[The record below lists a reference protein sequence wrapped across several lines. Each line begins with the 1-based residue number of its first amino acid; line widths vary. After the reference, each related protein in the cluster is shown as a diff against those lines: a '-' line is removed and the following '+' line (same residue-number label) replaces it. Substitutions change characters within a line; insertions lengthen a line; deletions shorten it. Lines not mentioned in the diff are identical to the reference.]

1 MCIRDRP
8 SWLEKHINIFDN
20 EQIHHAFIISGS
32 KGIGKSLLIETLA
45 EKILNN
51 KISLNNN
58 PDFHNLKILDEKK
71 LIGISQI
78 HELRDKLYES
88 SFLGKNKVASINEI
102 EKISVD
108 GLNAI
113 LKILEEPPKNTYF
126 LLSTNFLNQIPLT
139 IQSRCFDIRISTPD
153 IKQSLEWLS
162 DYQTTDALKALEITN
177 NLPIKAKHFL
187 DNKLLDARDNF
198 VKDVSGIIKEGK
210 DIISISEKWIKD
222 NDTLNLKLEWMSQIL
237 SDTIKFQADKSI
249 ESLTSDTDNISKYL
263 SGVTTSEKL
272 HKLISKTNCLWNL
285 FSRETNLRKD
295 YQLGALFIDWEKYL
309 GVSKKA

>member
-1 MCIRDRP
+1 MNNNLP
-8 SWLEKHINIFDN
+8 SWLQGYIYIFDN
-20 EQIHHAFIISGS
+20 EHVHHAFIISGS
-32 KGIGKSLLIETLA
+32 KGIGKSLLIESLA

-51 KISLNNN
+51 KISLENN
-58 PDFHNLKILDEKK
+58 PDFHNLKIIEEKK
-71 LIGISQI
+71 LIGINQI

-88 SFLGKNKVASINEI
+88 SFLGKNKVAVINEI
-102 EKISVD
+102 EKISID

-139 IQSRCFDIRISTPD
+139 IQSRCFDLRISSPE

-162 DYQTTDALKALEITN
+162 DYQTKDALKALEITN

-187 DNKLLDARDNF
+187 DNNLLDARDNF

-210 DIISISEKWIKD
+210 DVISISEKWIKD

-237 SDTIKFQADKSI
+237 SDSIKFHADKSI
-249 ESLTSDTDNISKYL
+249 ESLTSDTDAISKYL
-263 SGVTTSEKL
+263 SIVASPEKI
-272 HKLISKTNCLWNL
+272 HKLISKTNYLWNL

-309 GVSKKA
+309 GVSKKV

>member
-1 MCIRDRP
+1 MNRNLP
-8 SWLEKHINIFDN
+8 SWLQRHINIFDI

-32 KGIGKSLLIETLA
+32 KGIGKSLLIQSLS
-45 EKILNN
+45 EKLLNN
-51 KISLNNN
+51 KISLENN

-71 LIGISQI
+71 LIGINQI

-88 SFLGKNKVASINEI
+88 SFLGKNKVAVINEI
-102 EKISVD
+102 EKISID

-139 IQSRCFDIRISTPD
+139 VQSRCFDLRISSPE
-153 IKQSLEWLS
+153 IEQSLEWLS
-162 DYQTTDALKALEITN
+162 HYQTKDALKALEITN
-177 NLPIKAKHFL
+177 NLPIKAKYFL
-187 DNKLLDARDNF
+187 DNNLLDARDKF

-210 DIISISEKWIKD
+210 DIISISEKWVKD

-237 SDTIKFQADKSI
+237 SDSIKFHADKSI
-249 ESLTSDTDNISKYL
+249 ESLTSDTDAISKYL
-263 SGVTTSEKL
+263 SGAASPEKI
-272 HKLISKTNCLWNL
+272 HKLISKTNYLWNL
-285 FSRETNLRKD
+285 FSRDTNLRKD

-309 GVSKKA
+309 GVSKKV

>member
-1 MCIRDRP
+1 MNNNLP
-8 SWLEKHINIFDN
+8 SWLEEYINIFNN

-51 KISLNNN
+51 KIALNNN

-88 SFLGKNKVASINEI
+88 SFLGKNKVAAINEI
-102 EKISVD
+102 EKISID

-139 IQSRCFDIRISTPD
+139 IQSRCFDLRISSPH

-162 DYQTTDALKALEITN
+162 DYQTKDAFKALEITN

-187 DNKLLDARDNF
+187 DNNLLDVRDNF

-210 DIISISEKWIKD
+210 DIVSISEKWIKD

-237 SDTIKFQADKSI
+237 SDTIKYHADNSI
-249 ESLTSDTDNISKYL
+249 ESLTNDTDAISKYL
-263 SGVTTSEKL
+263 SGVASPEKI
-272 HKLISKTNCLWNL
+272 HKLISKTNYLWSL

-309 GVSKKA
+309 GVSKKV

>member
-1 MCIRDRP
+1 MNRNLP
-8 SWLEKHINIFDN
+8 SWLQGHINIFDI

-32 KGIGKSLLIETLA
+32 KGIGKSLLIESLA

-51 KISLNNN
+51 KISLENN

-71 LIGISQI
+71 LIGINQI

-88 SFLGKNKVASINEI
+88 SFLGKNKVAVINEI
-102 EKISVD
+102 EKISID

-139 IQSRCFDIRISTPD
+139 IQSRCFDLRISSPD
-153 IKQSLEWLS
+153 IEQSLEWLS
-162 DYQTTDALKALEITN
+162 QYQTKDALKALEITN
-177 NLPIKAKHFL
+177 NLPIKAKYFL
-187 DNKLLDARDNF
+187 DNNLLDARDNF

-222 NDTLNLKLEWMSQIL
+222 HDTLNLKLEWMSQIL
-237 SDTIKFQADKSI
+237 SDSIKFHADKSI
-249 ESLTSDTDNISKYL
+249 ESLTSDTDAISKYL
-263 SGVTTSEKL
+263 SGVASPEKI
-272 HKLISKTNCLWNL
+272 HKLISKTNYLWNL

-309 GVSKKA
+309 GVSKKV

>member
-1 MCIRDRP
+1 MNNNLP
-8 SWLEKHINIFDN
+8 SWLQSHTNIFDN

-32 KGIGKSLLIETLA
+32 KGIGKSLLIESLA

-51 KISLNNN
+51 KISLENN
-58 PDFHNLKILDEKK
+58 PDFHNVKVLDEKK
-71 LIGISQI
+71 LIGINQI

-88 SFLGKNKVASINEI
+88 SFLGKNKVAVINEI
-102 EKISVD
+102 ENISID

-139 IQSRCFDIRISTPD
+139 IQSRCFDLRISLPE

-162 DYQTTDALKALEITN
+162 DYQTKDALKALEITN
-177 NLPIKAKHFL
+177 NLPFKAKHFL
-187 DNKLLDARDNF
+187 DNNLLDARDNF

-237 SDTIKFQADKSI
+237 SDSIKFHADESI
-249 ESLTSDTDNISKYL
+249 ESLTSDTDTISKYL
-263 SGVTTSEKL
+263 SSVASPEKI
-272 HKLISKTNCLWNL
+272 HKLISKTNYLWNL

-309 GVSKKA
+309 GVSKKV

>member
-1 MCIRDRP
+1 MNSNLP
-8 SWLEKHINIFDN
+8 SWLQRHINIFDI

-32 KGIGKSLLIETLA
+32 KGIGKSLLIESLS
-45 EKILNN
+45 EKLLNN
-51 KISLNNN
+51 KISLENN

-71 LIGISQI
+71 LIGINQI
-78 HELRDKLYES
+78 HELRNKLYES
-88 SFLGKNKVASINEI
+88 SFLGKNKVAVINEL
-102 EKISVD
+102 EKISID

-139 IQSRCFDIRISTPD
+139 IQSRCLDLRISSPD
-153 IKQSLEWLS
+153 IEQSLEWLS
-162 DYQTTDALKALEITN
+162 HYQTKDALKALEITN
-177 NLPIKAKHFL
+177 NLPIKAKYFL
-187 DNKLLDARDNF
+187 DNNLLDTRDNF

-237 SDTIKFQADKSI
+237 SDSIKFHADKSI
-249 ESLTSDTDNISKYL
+249 ESLTSDTDTISKYL
-263 SGVTTSEKL
+263 SSVASQEKI
-272 HKLISKTNCLWNL
+272 HKLISKTNYLWSL

-309 GVSKKA
+309 GVSKKV

>member
-1 MCIRDRP
+1 MNNKLP
-8 SWLEKHINIFDN
+8 SWLQGYINIFDN
-20 EQIHHAFIISGS
+20 EQVHHAFIISGS
-32 KGIGKSLLIETLA
+32 KGIGKSLLIESLA

-51 KISLNNN
+51 KISLENN
-58 PDFHNLKILDEKK
+58 PDFHNLKIIEEKK
-71 LIGISQI
+71 LIGINQI

-88 SFLGKNKVASINEI
+88 SFLGKNKVAVINEI
-102 EKISVD
+102 EKISID

-139 IQSRCFDIRISTPD
+139 IQSRCFDLRISSPE

-162 DYQTTDALKALEITN
+162 DYQTKDALKALEITN

-187 DNKLLDARDNF
+187 DNNLLDARDNF

-210 DIISISEKWIKD
+210 DVISISEKWIKD

-237 SDTIKFQADKSI
+237 SDSIKFHADKSI
-249 ESLTSDTDNISKYL
+249 ESLTSDTDAISKYL
-263 SGVTTSEKL
+263 SGVASPEKI
-272 HKLISKTNCLWNL
+272 HKLISKTNYLWNL

-295 YQLGALFIDWEKYL
+295 YQLGALFIDWEKFL
-309 GVSKKA
+309 GVSKKV

>member
-1 MCIRDRP
+1 MNRNLP
-8 SWLEKHINIFDN
+8 SWLQGHINIFDI

-32 KGIGKSLLIETLA
+32 KGIGKSLLIESLS
-45 EKILNN
+45 EKLLNN
-51 KISLNNN
+51 KISLENN

-71 LIGISQI
+71 LIGINQI

-88 SFLGKNKVASINEI
+88 SFLGKNKVAVINEI
-102 EKISVD
+102 EKISID

-139 IQSRCFDIRISTPD
+139 IQSRCFDLRISSPE
-153 IKQSLEWLS
+153 IEQSLEWLS
-162 DYQTTDALKALEITN
+162 HYQTKDALKALEITN
-177 NLPIKAKHFL
+177 NLPIKAKYFL
-187 DNKLLDARDNF
+187 DNNLLDARDNF

-222 NDTLNLKLEWMSQIL
+222 HDTLNLKLEWMSQIL
-237 SDTIKFQADKSI
+237 SDSIKFHADKSI
-249 ESLTSDTDNISKYL
+249 ESLTSDTDAISKYL
-263 SGVTTSEKL
+263 SGVASPEKI
-272 HKLISKTNCLWNL
+272 HKLISKTNYLWNL

-309 GVSKKA
+309 GVSKKV

>member
-1 MCIRDRP
+1 MNRNLP
-8 SWLEKHINIFDN
+8 SWLQGHNNIFDI

-32 KGIGKSLLIETLA
+32 KGIGKSLLIESLS
-45 EKILNN
+45 EKLLNN
-51 KISLNNN
+51 KISLENN

-71 LIGISQI
+71 LIGINQI

-88 SFLGKNKVASINEI
+88 SFLGKNKVAVINEI
-102 EKISVD
+102 EKISID

-139 IQSRCFDIRISTPD
+139 IQSRCFDLRISSPD
-153 IKQSLEWLS
+153 IEQSLEWLS
-162 DYQTTDALKALEITN
+162 QYQTKDALKALEITN
-177 NLPIKAKHFL
+177 NLPIKAKYFL
-187 DNKLLDARDNF
+187 DNNLLDARDNF

-222 NDTLNLKLEWMSQIL
+222 HDTLNLKLEWMSQIL
-237 SDTIKFQADKSI
+237 SDSIKFHADKSI
-249 ESLTSDTDNISKYL
+249 ESLTSDTDAISKYL
-263 SGVTTSEKL
+263 SGVASPEKI
-272 HKLISKTNCLWNL
+272 HKLISKTNYLWNL

-309 GVSKKA
+309 GVSKKV

>member
-1 MCIRDRP
+1 MNRNLP
-8 SWLEKHINIFDN
+8 SWLQGHINIFDI

-32 KGIGKSLLIETLA
+32 KGIGKSLLIESLS
-45 EKILNN
+45 EKLLNN
-51 KISLNNN
+51 KISLENN

-71 LIGISQI
+71 LIGINQI

-88 SFLGKNKVASINEI
+88 SFLGKNKVAVINEI
-102 EKISVD
+102 EKISID

-139 IQSRCFDIRISTPD
+139 IQSRCFDLRISSPE
-153 IKQSLEWLS
+153 IEQSLEWLS
-162 DYQTTDALKALEITN
+162 QYQTKDALKALEITN
-177 NLPIKAKHFL
+177 NLPIKAKYFL
-187 DNKLLDARDNF
+187 DNNLLDARDNF

-237 SDTIKFQADKSI
+237 SDSIKFHADKSI
-249 ESLTSDTDNISKYL
+249 ESLTSDTDAISKYL
-263 SGVTTSEKL
+263 SGVASPEKI
-272 HKLISKTNCLWNL
+272 HKLISKTNYLWNL

-309 GVSKKA
+309 GVSKKV

>member
-1 MCIRDRP
+1 MNSNLP
-8 SWLEKHINIFDN
+8 SWLQRHINIFDI

-32 KGIGKSLLIETLA
+32 KGIGKSLLIESLS
-45 EKILNN
+45 EKLLNN
-51 KISLNNN
+51 KISLENN

-71 LIGISQI
+71 LIGIDQI

-88 SFLGKNKVASINEI
+88 SFLGKNKVAVINEI
-102 EKISVD
+102 EKISID

-139 IQSRCFDIRISTPD
+139 IQSRCLDLRISSPD
-153 IKQSLEWLS
+153 IEQSLEWLS
-162 DYQTTDALKALEITN
+162 NYQTKDALKALEITN
-177 NLPIKAKHFL
+177 NLPIKAKYFL
-187 DNKLLDARDNF
+187 DNNLLDTRDNF

-237 SDTIKFQADKSI
+237 SDSIKFHADKSI
-249 ESLTSDTDNISKYL
+249 ESLTSDTDAISKYL
-263 SGVTTSEKL
+263 SGVASPEKI
-272 HKLISKTNCLWNL
+272 HKLISKTNYLWNL

-309 GVSKKA
+309 GVSKKV

>member
-1 MCIRDRP
+1 MNSNLP
-8 SWLEKHINIFDN
+8 SWLQRHINIFDI

-32 KGIGKSLLIETLA
+32 KGIGKSLLIESLS
-45 EKILNN
+45 EKLLNN
-51 KISLNNN
+51 KISLENN

-71 LIGISQI
+71 LIGIDQI

-88 SFLGKNKVASINEI
+88 SFLGKNKVAVINEI
-102 EKISVD
+102 EKISID

-139 IQSRCFDIRISTPD
+139 IQSRCLDLRISSPD
-153 IKQSLEWLS
+153 IEQSLEWLS
-162 DYQTTDALKALEITN
+162 QYQTKDALKALEITN
-177 NLPIKAKHFL
+177 NLPIKAKYFL
-187 DNKLLDARDNF
+187 DNNLLDARDNF

-237 SDTIKFQADKSI
+237 SDSIKFHADKSI
-249 ESLTSDTDNISKYL
+249 ESLTSDTDAISKYL
-263 SGVTTSEKL
+263 SGVASPEKI
-272 HKLISKTNCLWNL
+272 HKLISKTNYLWNL

-309 GVSKKA
+309 GVSKKV

>member
-1 MCIRDRP
+1 MNSNLP
-8 SWLEKHINIFDN
+8 SWLQRHINIFDI

-32 KGIGKSLLIETLA
+32 KGIGKSLLIESLS
-45 EKILNN
+45 EKLLNN
-51 KISLNNN
+51 KISLENN

-71 LIGISQI
+71 LIGIDQI
-78 HELRDKLYES
+78 HGLRDKLYES
-88 SFLGKNKVASINEI
+88 SFLGKNKVAVINEL
-102 EKISVD
+102 EKISID

-139 IQSRCFDIRISTPD
+139 IQSRCLDLRISSPD
-153 IKQSLEWLS
+153 IEQSLEWLS
-162 DYQTTDALKALEITN
+162 HYQTKDALKALEITN
-177 NLPIKAKHFL
+177 NLPIKAKYFL
-187 DNKLLDARDNF
+187 DNNLLDTRDNF

-237 SDTIKFQADKSI
+237 SDSIKFHADKSI
-249 ESLTSDTDNISKYL
+249 ESLTSDTDAISKYL
-263 SGVTTSEKL
+263 SGVASPEKI
-272 HKLISKTNCLWNL
+272 HKLISKTNYLWNL

-309 GVSKKA
+309 GVSKKV

>member
-1 MCIRDRP
+1 MNRNLP
-8 SWLEKHINIFDN
+8 SWLQGHINIFDI

-32 KGIGKSLLIETLA
+32 KGIGKSLLIESLA

-51 KISLNNN
+51 KISLENN

-71 LIGISQI
+71 LIGINQI
-78 HELRDKLYES
+78 NELRDKLYES
-88 SFLGKNKVASINEI
+88 SFLGKNKVAVINEI
-102 EKISVD
+102 EKISID

-139 IQSRCFDIRISTPD
+139 IQSRCFDLRISSPD
-153 IKQSLEWLS
+153 IEQSLEWLS
-162 DYQTTDALKALEITN
+162 QYKTKDALKALEITN
-177 NLPIKAKHFL
+177 NLPIKAKYFL
-187 DNKLLDARDNF
+187 DNNLLDARDNF

-210 DIISISEKWIKD
+210 DVISISEKWIKD

-237 SDTIKFQADKSI
+237 SDSIKFHADKSI
-249 ESLTSDTDNISKYL
+249 ESLTSDTDAISKYL
-263 SGVTTSEKL
+263 SGVASPEKI
-272 HKLISKTNCLWNL
+272 HKLISKTNYLWNL

-309 GVSKKA
+309 GVSKKV

>member
-1 MCIRDRP
+1 MNNKLP
-8 SWLEKHINIFDN
+8 SWLQGYINIFDN

-32 KGIGKSLLIETLA
+32 KGIGKSLLIESLS
-45 EKILNN
+45 EKLLNN
-51 KISLNNN
+51 KISLENN

-71 LIGISQI
+71 LIGIDQI

-88 SFLGKNKVASINEI
+88 SFLGKNKVAVINEI
-102 EKISVD
+102 EKISID

-139 IQSRCFDIRISTPD
+139 IQSRCFDLRISSPD
-153 IKQSLEWLS
+153 IEQSLEWLS
-162 DYQTTDALKALEITN
+162 HYQTKDALKALEITN
-177 NLPIKAKHFL
+177 NLPIKAKYFL
-187 DNKLLDARDNF
+187 DNNLLDARDNF

-237 SDTIKFQADKSI
+237 SDSIKFHADKSI
-249 ESLTSDTDNISKYL
+249 ESLTSDTDAISKYL
-263 SGVTTSEKL
+263 SGVASPEKI
-272 HKLISKTNCLWNL
+272 HKLISKTNYLWNL

-295 YQLGALFIDWEKYL
+295 YQLSALFIDWEKYL
-309 GVSKKA
+309 GVSKKV

>member
-1 MCIRDRP
+1 MNRNLP
-8 SWLEKHINIFDN
+8 SWLQRHINIFDI

-32 KGIGKSLLIETLA
+32 KGIGKSLLIESLS
-45 EKILNN
+45 EKLLNN
-51 KISLNNN
+51 KISLENN

-71 LIGISQI
+71 LIGINQI

-88 SFLGKNKVASINEI
+88 SFLGKNKVAVINEI
-102 EKISVD
+102 EKISID

-139 IQSRCFDIRISTPD
+139 IQSRCFDLRISSPD
-153 IKQSLEWLS
+153 IEQSLGWLS
-162 DYQTTDALKALEITN
+162 HYQTKDALKALEITN
-177 NLPIKAKHFL
+177 NLPIKAKYFL
-187 DNKLLDARDNF
+187 DNNLLDTRDNF
-198 VKDVSGIIKEGK
+198 VKDVSGIIKEVK

-237 SDTIKFQADKSI
+237 SDSIKFHADKSI
-249 ESLTSDTDNISKYL
+249 ESLTSDTDAISKHL
-263 SGVTTSEKL
+263 SGVASPEKI
-272 HKLISKTNCLWNL
+272 HKLISKTNYLWNL

-309 GVSKKA
+309 GVSKKV

>member
-1 MCIRDRP
+1 MNNNLP
-8 SWLEKHINIFDN
+8 NWLERHINIFDN
-20 EQIHHAFIISGS
+20 EQIHHAFIVSGS
-32 KGIGKSLLIETLA
+32 MGIGKSLLIENLA

-51 KISLNNN
+51 KISLENN

-88 SFLGKNKVASINEI
+88 SFLGKNKVAVINEI
-102 EKISVD
+102 EKISID

-139 IQSRCFDIRISTPD
+139 IQSRCFDLRISSPE

-162 DYQTTDALKALEITN
+162 DYQTKDALKALEITN
-177 NLPIKAKHFL
+177 NLPIKAKYFL
-187 DNKLLDARDNF
+187 DNNLLDARDNF

-237 SDTIKFQADKSI
+237 SDSIKFHADKSI
-249 ESLTSDTDNISKYL
+249 ESLTSDTDTISKYL
-263 SGVTTSEKL
+263 SRVASPEKI
-272 HKLISKTNCLWNL
+272 HKLISKTNYLWNL

-295 YQLGALFIDWEKYL
+295 YQLGALFIDLEKYL
-309 GVSKKA
+309 GVSKKV

>member
-1 MCIRDRP
+1 MNSNLP
-8 SWLEKHINIFDN
+8 SWLQRHINIFDI

-32 KGIGKSLLIETLA
+32 KGIGKSLLIESLS
-45 EKILNN
+45 EKLLNN
-51 KISLNNN
+51 KISLENN

-71 LIGISQI
+71 LIGIDQI

-88 SFLGKNKVASINEI
+88 SFLGKNKVAVINEI
-102 EKISVD
+102 EKISID

-139 IQSRCFDIRISTPD
+139 IQSRCFDLRISSPE
-153 IKQSLEWLS
+153 IQQSLEWLS
-162 DYQTTDALKALEITN
+162 DYQTKDALKALEITN

-187 DNKLLDARDNF
+187 DNNLLDARDNF

-222 NDTLNLKLEWMSQIL
+222 HDTLNLKLEWMSQIL
-237 SDTIKFQADKSI
+237 SDSIKFHADKSI
-249 ESLTSDTDNISKYL
+249 ESLTSDTDAISKYL
-263 SGVTTSEKL
+263 SGVASPEKI
-272 HKLISKTNCLWNL
+272 HKLISKTNYLWNL

-309 GVSKKA
+309 GVSKKV

>member
-1 MCIRDRP
+1 MNRNLP
-8 SWLEKHINIFDN
+8 SLLQGHINIFDI

-32 KGIGKSLLIETLA
+32 KGTGKSLLIESIS
-45 EKILNN
+45 EKLLNN
-51 KISLNNN
+51 KISLENN

-71 LIGISQI
+71 LIGINQI

-88 SFLGKNKVASINEI
+88 SFLGKNKVAVINEI
-102 EKISVD
+102 EKISID

-139 IQSRCFDIRISTPD
+139 IQSRCFDLRISSPD
-153 IKQSLEWLS
+153 IEQSLEWLS
-162 DYQTTDALKALEITN
+162 QYQTKDALKALEITN
-177 NLPIKAKHFL
+177 NLPIKAKYFL
-187 DNKLLDARDNF
+187 DNNLLDARDNF

-222 NDTLNLKLEWMSQIL
+222 HDTLNLKLEWMSQIL
-237 SDTIKFQADKSI
+237 SDSIKFHADKSI
-249 ESLTSDTDNISKYL
+249 ESLTSDTDAISKYL
-263 SGVTTSEKL
+263 SGVASPEKT
-272 HKLISKTNCLWNL
+272 HKLISKTNYLWNL

-309 GVSKKA
+309 GVSKKV

>member
-1 MCIRDRP
+1 MNNNLP

-20 EQIHHAFIISGS
+20 DQIHHAFIISGS

-51 KISLNNN
+51 KISLENN
-58 PDFHNLKILDEKK
+58 PDFHNLRILDEKK
-71 LIGISQI
+71 LIGINQI
-78 HELRDKLYES
+78 HELRDILYES
-88 SFLGKNKVASINEI
+88 SFLGKNKVAVINEI
-102 EKISVD
+102 EKISID

-139 IQSRCFDIRISTPD
+139 IQSRCFDLRISSPE

-162 DYQTTDALKALEITN
+162 DYQTKDALKALEITN
-177 NLPIKAKHFL
+177 NLPFKAKHFL
-187 DNKLLDARDNF
+187 DNNLLDARDNF

-237 SDTIKFQADKSI
+237 SDSIKFHADKSI
-249 ESLTSDTDNISKYL
+249 ESLTSDTDTISKYL
-263 SGVTTSEKL
+263 SCVASPEKIHTVSYTHLTLPTSDL
-272 HKLISKTNCLWNL
+272 
-285 FSRETNLRKD
+285 
-295 YQLGALFIDWEKYL
+295 
-309 GVSKKA
+309 V

>member
-1 MCIRDRP
+1 MNRNLP
-8 SWLEKHINIFDN
+8 SWLQRHINIFDI

-32 KGIGKSLLIETLA
+32 KGIGKSLLIESLS
-45 EKILNN
+45 EKLLNN
-51 KISLNNN
+51 KISLENN

-88 SFLGKNKVASINEI
+88 SFLGKNKVAAINEI
-102 EKISVD
+102 EKISID

-126 LLSTNFLNQIPLT
+126 LLSTIFLNQIPLT
-139 IQSRCFDIRISTPD
+139 IQSRCFDLRISSPE
-153 IKQSLEWLS
+153 IEQSLEWLS
-162 DYQTTDALKALEITN
+162 DYQTKDALKALEITN
-177 NLPIKAKHFL
+177 NLPIKAKYFL
-187 DNKLLDARDNF
+187 DNNLLDARDNF

-210 DIISISEKWIKD
+210 DVISISEKWIKD

-237 SDTIKFQADKSI
+237 SDSIKFHADKSI
-249 ESLTSDTDNISKYL
+249 ESLTSDTDTISKYL
-263 SGVTTSEKL
+263 SSVASPEKI
-272 HKLISKTNCLWNL
+272 HKLISKTNYLWNL

-309 GVSKKA
+309 GVSKKV

>member
-1 MCIRDRP
+1 MNRNLP
-8 SWLEKHINIFDN
+8 SWLQGHINIFDI

-32 KGIGKSLLIETLA
+32 KGIGKSLLIESLS
-45 EKILNN
+45 EKLLNN
-51 KISLNNN
+51 KISLENN

-71 LIGISQI
+71 LIGINQI

-88 SFLGKNKVASINEI
+88 SFLGKNKVAVINEI
-102 EKISVD
+102 EKISID

-139 IQSRCFDIRISTPD
+139 IQSRCFDLRISSPD
-153 IKQSLEWLS
+153 IEQSLEWLS
-162 DYQTTDALKALEITN
+162 QYQTKDALKALEITN
-177 NLPIKAKHFL
+177 NLPIKAKYFL
-187 DNKLLDARDNF
+187 DNNLLDARDNF

-237 SDTIKFQADKSI
+237 SDSIKFHADKSI
-249 ESLTSDTDNISKYL
+249 ESLTSDTDAISKYL
-263 SGVTTSEKL
+263 SGVASPEKI
-272 HKLISKTNCLWNL
+272 HKLISKTNYLWNL

-309 GVSKKA
+309 GVSKKV

>member
-1 MCIRDRP
+1 MNDNLP
-8 SWLEKHINIFDN
+8 NWLQSYINIFDN
-20 EQIHHAFIISGS
+20 EEIHHAFIISGS
-32 KGIGKSLLIETLA
+32 KGIGKSLLIESLA

-51 KISLNNN
+51 KLSLENN

-71 LIGISQI
+71 LIGINQI
-78 HELRDKLYES
+78 HELIDKLYES
-88 SFLGKNKVASINEI
+88 SFLGKNKVAVINEL
-102 EKISVD
+102 EKISID

-126 LLSTNFLNQIPLT
+126 LLSTNFLKQIPLT
-139 IQSRCFDIRISTPD
+139 IQSRCFDLRISSPE

-162 DYQTTDALKALEITN
+162 DYQTKDVLKALEITN
-177 NLPIKAKHFL
+177 NSPIKAKYFL
-187 DNKLLDARDNF
+187 DKNLLDARDNF

-237 SDTIKFQADKSI
+237 SDSIKFHADKSI
-249 ESLTSDTDNISKYL
+249 ESLTSDTDTISKYL
-263 SGVTTSEKL
+263 SSVASPENI
-272 HKLISKTNCLWNL
+272 HKLISKTNHLWNL

-295 YQLGALFIDWEKYL
+295 YQLGALFVDWEKYL
-309 GVSKKA
+309 GVSKKV